1 MNEHQTRND
10 EAIDAT
16 LLARRWRELTEP
28 AATRPNR
35 YDTAKIAA
43 FGWLNVVD
51 KYNEWSRH
59 R

>member
-1 MNEHQTRND
+1 VEHLTHTD
-10 EAIDAT
+10 DKIDAG

-28 AATRPNR
+28 VATRADR

-43 FGWLNVVD
+43 FSWLTVD
-51 KYNEWSRH
+51 KYDEWARH